1 MRTTLILISSLA
13 AACSAPKHAESPS
26 SSSSSGEVPAAV
38 RARVA
43 ELLGAKAARHIDVE
57 GPAAAPVYEAGRK
70 TKIEVEVDGA
80 GGLLATE
87 VELPVAALPTAV
99 AVAAAAQGRVVEADL
114 IVTASGV
121 MFEVEIDGAG
131 GRHELTLD
139 LAGAVVQ
146 QGDGDEHEGDDAD
159 DDDDDGDDDRG
170 DHDD

>member
-1 MRTTLILISSLA
+1 MAQESRNIL
-13 AACSAPKHAESPS
+13 
-26 SSSSSGEVPAAV
+26 
-38 RARVA
+38 
-43 ELLGAKAARHIDVE
+43 LLN
-57 GPAAAPVYEAGRK
+57 
-70 TKIEVEVDGA
+70 
-80 GGLLATE
+80 
-87 VELPVAALPTAV
+87 
-99 AVAAAAQGRVVEADL
+99 
-114 IVTASGV
+114 ASGV

>member
-13 AACSAPKHAESPS
+13 AACSAPKHAKSPS
-26 SSSSSGEVPAAV
+26 SSSSGDVPAAV

-43 ELLGAKAARHIDVE
+43 EVLGAKAARHIDVE

-80 GGLLATE
+80 GLLLATE